1 MFAKAYDLLMA
12 DVDYEAIYLW
22 LAPYIAK
29 DDVIIDAGCGS
40 GYLLE
45 EFVKRDYLAIGID
58 IDSSM
63 LSIALDRLTEKQLN
77 AQLYE
82 HDLRESLGIKVD
94 VILMMFDV
102 INYFKGASNIFK
114 NLYQGLNSGG
124 KLILDFYREEVLQD
138 YHDYEED
145 GEEPISYRWTIHT
158 KKERLIHH
166 VTAGQETN
174 QIIQYV
180 KPKDYYIGLLN
191 SLGFEV
197 SLKDGPDER
206 KHYLVAYK
214 K

>member
-12 DVDYEAIYLW
+12 DVDYEAIYIW
-22 LAPYIAK
+22 LAPYLAK

-45 EFVKRDYLAIGID
+45 EFVKREYRVIGID

-77 AQLYE
+77 AELYE
-82 HDLRESLGIKVD
+82 HDLREPLGVKVD
-94 VILMMFDV
+94 IILMMFDV
-102 INYFKGASNIFK
+102 INYFKGASKIFK
-114 NLYQGLNSGG
+114 NLYKGLNQGG
-124 KLILDFYREEVLQD
+124 KLILDFYKEEVLED
-138 YHDYEED
+138 YRYYEEEAD
-145 GEEPISYRWTIHT
+145 LPINYRWTIQS
-158 KKERLIHH
+158 EGSRLIHH

-180 KPKDYYIGLLN
+180 RSKNYYLDLLV
-191 SLGFEV
+191 SLGFDVE
-197 SLKDGPDER
+197 LKEGPDER
-206 KHYLVAYK
+206 KHYLIAYK